1 MLKAGNTVKIRQ
13 PAHRHGIWYF
23 YVVSYYP
30 KMKLSFL
37 NRFPMLNYDFPGN
50 LFRLK
55 CTVDK
60 EKGNL
65 HGRDCLIYNLIMKSE

>member
-30 KMKLSFL
+30 KNETVLFESFSTVKL
-37 NRFPMLNYDFPGN
+37 
-50 LFRLK
+50 RLSGEFISPQMHCGQRK
-55 CTVDK
+55 RQPPWK
-60 EKGNL
+60 RL
-65 HGRDCLIYNLIMKSE
+65 PYI